1 MTLAQQNFKKAIAYR
16 QKTGCSLKEA
26 FAHVKGSKVAATP
39 KKVGAKKTVY
49 ITGGNKTF
57 VGKKGVVLN
66 SNYNGAIIVKVGTK
80 KVVVQNGDYS
90 FTKPKNVG
98 AYKVVEVGEK
108 ASTPPKVIQV
118 KRNATGT
125 YKKFNVIGAFF
136 DTSVIKDLDS
146 LKKQYYKLSKKYH
159 PDAGGT
165 TLQFQDLQKE
175 YEKLFNTIL
184 KGGNLNKEQQDN
196 EVVIDKE
203 IRNIIDNLITLE
215 NITVEVI
222 GKWLWV
228 GGNTYPLRTIL
239 SSVGL
244 EFIRKAGTPYWV
256 YKGVESSGRGKMT
269 MDEIKAK
276 YGVHKFDLK
285 APKKISGFNG
295 KFNRT
300 KLKNSL
306 IKLKKALDK
315 RPI

>member
-16 QKTGCSLKEA
+16 KKTGCTLKEA
-26 FAHVKGSKVAATP
+26 FAHVKGSNVAAIP
-39 KKVGAKKTVY
+39 KKVGAKKTV
-49 ITGGNKTF
+49 
-57 VGKKGVVLN
+57 
-66 SNYNGAIIVKVGTK
+66 TK
-80 KVVVQNGDYS
+80 R
-90 FTKPKNVG
+90 KNVG
-98 AYKVVEVGEK
+98 AYKVVEVGKK

-118 KRNATGT
+118 KRNAAGT
-125 YKKFNVIGAFF
+125 FKKFNVIGAFF

-159 PDAGGT
+159 PDSGGT
-165 TLQFQDLQKE
+165 TSQFQDLQKE

-196 EVVIDKE
+196 EIVIDKE

-222 GKWLWV
+222 GKWLWI
-228 GGNTYPLRTIL
+228 GGNTYPLRTTLKIA
-239 SSVGL
+239 GL
-244 EFIRKAGTPYWV
+244 TFIKKAGIPYWV
-256 YKGVESSGRGKMT
+256 YKGVESSGKGQMS
-269 MDEIKAK
+269 MDEIKTK

-285 APKKISGFNG
+285 APNRISGFNG
-295 KFNRT
+295 KFNKT

-306 IKLKKALDK
+306 SKLKKALDK